1 MRLSFFFTTLLAI
14 AVQLT
19 AAVPAQGE
27 SHKASQVYKTS
38 DKIPLAN
45 EGHVQVHDPN
55 IILYDDNYYLFK
67 GGVHIPI
74 LKSANISGPWERI
87 GTVFDG
93 DSIIDKGNRSRPW
106 APTTIE
112 RNGTFY
118 CYYTVSFH
126 GSRDSAIG
134 VATTTTIDGTWTDHG
149 AIINTGKGPGSDV
162 YPYTITNAIDASFI
176 TDQETGQAY
185 LNYGSFWHDIW
196 QVPLSDDLL
205 SVKDAESPDAMQLT
219 FVPHAKTKPEEG
231 SWMSYHDGYYYVWFS
246 HGKCCNFQNGFP
258 ERGEEYS
265 IRVGRSKDVRGPFS
279 DKKDRLLLDGG
290 GTVVYASNHGTVYA
304 PGGLGVLP
312 GNNDSTPD
320 ILYYHYLNTSI
331 GFEGSQAQ
339 LGWNYLDYED
349 GWPKP
354 LGGEN
359 ATSSS
364 PISICKMSGWISV
377 TIILGLWLYA

>member
-1 MRLSFFFTTLLAI
+1 MHLPLLFSILLAI
-14 AVQLT
+14 AVPLT

-134 VATTTTIDGTWTDHG
+134 VATTTTLDGTWTDHG

-258 ERGEEYS
+258 EHGAEYS

-331 GFEGSQAQ
+331 GFEGSVS
-339 LGWNYLDYED
+339 DFRF
-349 GWPKP
+349 
-354 LGGEN
+354 
-359 ATSSS
+359 S
-364 PISICKMSGWISV
+364 
-377 TIILGLWLYA
+377 